1 MNFVQI
7 GLRDQSGAA
16 VLDNAARAASGLK
29 QLGVE
34 PGDVIAILMR
44 NDFPFIEA
52 SNAAGRIGAYPV
64 PVNWHAAPAEV
75 AFILDNSQAKVL
87 IAHSDLLDPIRAEL
101 PDGLAVI
108 VVQTPGELMQAYRLP
123 YAPLCNGDRDW
134 SDWLAENEPL
144 ADPPLPNRGAMMYT
158 SGTTGR
164 PRGVMREA
172 PTPEIV
178 ASSFD
183 MFLTITGMRPW
194 LDRPEEATALIA
206 APLYHGTP
214 NGWAQA
220 LVPMGVNLVI
230 EPRFDAE
237 ALLAKIEKYRV
248 THALLVPTMFVRL
261 LRLPQEVRD
270 RYDLSSLTFMMH
282 AGAPCPVQVKRDMID
297 WLGPIVSEHY
307 GSTEVGAITYCDS
320 EQWLAHPGT
329 VGLPLD
335 HVRIEVVDENDR
347 PLPPN
352 EPGEVLCRNFGF
364 PDFLYHHDAE
374 KRAKA
379 ERNGLISIGDVGYL
393 DEDGFL
399 YLCSRSSEM
408 IISGGANIYPAEI
421 EGELLKLPG
430 VADCAVFGIPD
441 AEYGEQV
448 CAHVQP
454 EPGAR
459 LDPEAIRQ
467 ALRETLSGFKVPRR
481 VVVDES
487 LPREDSGKVF
497 KKRIR
502 QPYWEAAGRE
512 I

>member
-1 MNFVQI
+1 MNFVEV
-7 GLRDQSGAA
+7 GERRRTGAS
-16 VLDNAARAASGLK
+16 VLDNAAKAAAGLK
-29 QLGVE
+29 RLGVGV
-34 PGDVIAILMR
+34 GDVIAVLLR

-87 IAHSDLLDPIRAEL
+87 IAHSDLLDPIRDIL
-101 PDGLAVI
+101 PDGLTVI
-108 VVQTPGELMQAYRLP
+108 GVQTPDDIRRDYGLP
-123 YAPLCNGDRDW
+123 DTPLRSGDHDW
-134 SDWLAENEPL
+134 FDWLGENEPL
-144 ADPPLPNRGAMMYT
+144 TDPPLPNRGAMMYT

-172 PTPEIV
+172 PTPEIA

-183 MFLTITGMRPW
+183 MFLAITGMRPW
-194 LDRPEEATALIA
+194 LDLPEDATALIA

-237 ALLAKIEKYRV
+237 MVLAHIEKYRV

-270 RYDLSSLTFMMH
+270 RYDLSSLTFVMH

-307 GSTEVGAITYCDS
+307 GSTEVGVITYCDS
-320 EQWLAHPGT
+320 DQWLAHPGT
-329 VGLPLD
+329 VGLPLED
-335 HVRIEVVDENDR
+335 VRIEIVDANDR

-364 PDFLYHHDAE
+364 PNFIYHRDAE
-374 KRAKA
+374 KRAKV
-379 ERNGLISIGDVGYL
+379 ERNGLISLGDVGYL

-421 EGELLKLPG
+421 ESELLKVPG
-430 VADCAVFGIPD
+430 IADCAVFGVPD

-454 EPGAR
+454 EPGAK
-459 LDPEAIRQ
+459 LDSDAIRH
-467 ALRETLSGFKVPRR
+467 ALRQKLSGFKVPRR
-481 VVVDES
+481 IVVDEN

-497 KKRIR
+497 KKRLR
-502 QPYWEAAGRE
+502 DPYWEAAGRD